1 MRSHNRGVLTRA
13 LLGAALLVAAA
24 GAAVASLPIVEHI
37 VSQKGKRF
45 GPETVNLHPGER
57 VTIVNDDGNMVHYA
71 YVEAP
76 DFAYDSGDIEPGG
89 RAVIT
94 FPKEGDFLVLCGVHP
109 KMKLAVH
116 VR

>member
-1 MRSHNRGVLTRA
+1 MA
-13 LLGAALLVAAA
+13 PALGAATVLALA
-24 GAAVASLPIVEHI
+24 GAAVASLPGAEHI

-45 GPETVNLHPGER
+45 GPEAVNLRPGER
-57 VTIVNDDGNMVHYA
+57 VTIVNDDSNFVHHA

-76 DFAYDSGDIEPGG
+76 DLAYDSGDIEPGG

-94 FPKEGDFLVLCGVHP
+94 FPKEGDFFVLCGVHP